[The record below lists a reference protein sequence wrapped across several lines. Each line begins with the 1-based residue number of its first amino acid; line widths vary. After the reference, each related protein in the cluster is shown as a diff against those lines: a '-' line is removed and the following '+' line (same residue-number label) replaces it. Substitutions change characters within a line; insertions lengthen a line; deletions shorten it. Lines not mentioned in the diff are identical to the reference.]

1 MYGVI
6 TVKFSRK
13 IIIAIAAVFLTV
25 LSAMLY
31 ITFMANSSAEVVSAK
46 TSSVQTVI
54 VDAGHGGDDGGAIGI
69 DGTVEKNINLDIALK
84 LEKILKFYGFN
95 VIMTRTSDVMTCDDG
110 LNSLRQRKV
119 SDIHN
124 RFDLMRKNPDAVFI
138 SIHQNKFEDSSQNGT
153 QVFYSGNNEKSK
165 ALAESIQN
173 SITSVL
179 QPDNSRVVKKSGS
192 GIYLLY
198 HAKIPAVLVECGFI
212 SNSAEVKKLNDENYR
227 MKLAILIADGLLK
240 YLMNG

>member
-1 MYGVI
+1 M
-6 TVKFSRK
+6 K
-13 IIIAIAAVFLTV
+13 IGKKSIIAIITAFLII

-31 ITFMANSSAEVVSAK
+31 LTFMANFSAAEASSMPITQK
-46 TSSVQTVI
+46 TVI

-69 DGTVEKNINLDIALK
+69 DGTIEKDINLDIALK

-95 VIMTRTSDVMTCDDG
+95 VIMTRTQDVMTCDDG
-110 LNSLRQRKV
+110 LDSLRKRKI

-124 RFDLMRKNPDAVFI
+124 RFELMRKNPDAIFI
-138 SIHQNKFEDSSQNGT
+138 SVHQNKFEDSSQHGT
-153 QVFYSGNNEKSK
+153 QVFYSGNDERSK
-165 ALAESIQN
+165 ELAEAIQ
-173 SITSVL
+173 TSVTLTL
-179 QPDNSRVVKKSGS
+179 QRKNDRVVKKSGS

-212 SNSAEVKKLNDENYR
+212 SNSDEVKKLKDESYR

-240 YLMNG
+240 YLSNH

>member
-1 MYGVI
+1 M
-6 TVKFSRK
+6 K
-13 IIIAIAAVFLTV
+13 IEKKSIIAIITAFLII

-31 ITFMANSSAEVVSAK
+31 LTFMANFSAAEASSMPITQK
-46 TSSVQTVI
+46 TVI

-69 DGTVEKNINLDIALK
+69 DGTVEKDINLDIALK

-95 VIMTRTSDVMTCDDG
+95 VIMTRTQDVMTCDDG
-110 LNSLRQRKV
+110 LDSLRKRKI

-124 RFDLMRKNPDAVFI
+124 RFELMRKNPDAIFI
-138 SIHQNKFEDSSQNGT
+138 SVHQNKFEDSSQHGT
-153 QVFYSGNNEKSK
+153 QVFYSGNDERSK
-165 ALAESIQN
+165 ELAEAIQ
-173 SITSVL
+173 TSVTLTL
-179 QPDNSRVVKKSGS
+179 QRKNDRVVKKSGS

-212 SNSAEVKKLNDENYR
+212 SNSDEVKKLKDERYR

-240 YLMNG
+240 YLSNH

>member
-1 MYGVI
+1 M
-6 TVKFSRK
+6 K
-13 IIIAIAAVFLTV
+13 IGKKSIIAIITAFLII

-31 ITFMANSSAEVVSAK
+31 LTFMANFSAAEASSMPITQK
-46 TSSVQTVI
+46 TVI

-69 DGTVEKNINLDIALK
+69 DGTVEKDINLDITLK

-95 VIMTRTSDVMTCDDG
+95 VIMTRTQDVMTCDDG
-110 LNSLRQRKV
+110 LDSLRKRKI

-124 RFDLMRKNPDAVFI
+124 RFELMRKNPDAIFI
-138 SIHQNKFEDSSQNGT
+138 SVHQNKFKDSSQHGT
-153 QVFYSGNNEKSK
+153 QVFYSGNDERSK
-165 ALAESIQN
+165 ELAEAIQ
-173 SITSVL
+173 TSVTLTL
-179 QPDNSRVVKKSGS
+179 QRKNDRVVKKSGS

-212 SNSAEVKKLNDENYR
+212 SNSDEVKKLKDESYR

-240 YLMNG
+240 YLSNH

>member
-1 MYGVI
+1 M
-6 TVKFSRK
+6 K
-13 IIIAIAAVFLTV
+13 IGKKSIIAIITAFLII

-31 ITFMANSSAEVVSAK
+31 LTFMANFSAAEASSMPITQK
-46 TSSVQTVI
+46 TVI

-69 DGTVEKNINLDIALK
+69 DGTVEKDINLDIALK

-95 VIMTRTSDVMTCDDG
+95 VIMTRTQDVMTCDDG
-110 LNSLRQRKV
+110 LDSLRKRKI

-124 RFDLMRKNPDAVFI
+124 RFELMRKNPDAIFI
-138 SIHQNKFEDSSQNGT
+138 SVHQNKFEDSSQHGT
-153 QVFYSGNNEKSK
+153 QVFYSGNDERSK
-165 ALAESIQN
+165 ELAEAIQA
-173 SITSVL
+173 SVTLTL
-179 QPDNSRVVKKSGS
+179 QRKNDRVVKKSGS

-212 SNSAEVKKLNDENYR
+212 SNSDEVKKLKDESYR

-240 YLMNG
+240 YLTNH

>member
-1 MYGVI
+1 MKNG
-6 TVKFSRK
+6 KKS
-13 IIIAIAAVFLTV
+13 IIAIITAFLII

-31 ITFMANSSAEVVSAK
+31 LTFMANFSAAEASSMPITQK
-46 TSSVQTVI
+46 TVI

-69 DGTVEKNINLDIALK
+69 DGTVEKDINLDIALK

-95 VIMTRTSDVMTCDDG
+95 VIMTRTQDVMTCDDG
-110 LNSLRQRKV
+110 LDSLRKRKI

-124 RFDLMRKNPDAVFI
+124 RFELMRKNPDAIFI
-138 SIHQNKFEDSSQNGT
+138 SVHQNKFEDSSQHGT
-153 QVFYSGNNEKSK
+153 QVFYSGNDERSK
-165 ALAESIQN
+165 ELAEAIQ
-173 SITSVL
+173 TSVTLTL
-179 QPDNSRVVKKSGS
+179 QRKNDRVVKKSGS

-212 SNSAEVKKLNDENYR
+212 SNFDEVKKLKDESYR

-240 YLMNG
+240 YLSNH

>member
-1 MYGVI
+1 MKNG
-6 TVKFSRK
+6 KKS
-13 IIIAIAAVFLTV
+13 IIAIITAFLII

-31 ITFMANSSAEVVSAK
+31 LTFMANFSAAEASSMPITQK
-46 TSSVQTVI
+46 TVI

-69 DGTVEKNINLDIALK
+69 DGTVEKDINLDIALK

-95 VIMTRTSDVMTCDDG
+95 VIMTRTQDVMTCDDG
-110 LNSLRQRKV
+110 LDSLRKRKI

-124 RFDLMRKNPDAVFI
+124 RFELMRKNPDAIFI
-138 SIHQNKFEDSSQNGT
+138 SVHQNKFEDSSQHGT
-153 QVFYSGNNEKSK
+153 QVFYSGNDERSK
-165 ALAESIQN
+165 ELAEAIQ
-173 SITSVL
+173 TSVTLTL
-179 QPDNSRVVKKSGS
+179 QRKNDRVVKKSGS

-212 SNSAEVKKLNDENYR
+212 SNSDEVKKLKDESYR

-240 YLMNG
+240 YLTNH

>member
-1 MYGVI
+1 MKNG
-6 TVKFSRK
+6 KKS
-13 IIIAIAAVFLTV
+13 IIAIITAFLII

-31 ITFMANSSAEVVSAK
+31 LTFMANFSAAEASSMPITQK
-46 TSSVQTVI
+46 TVI

-69 DGTVEKNINLDIALK
+69 DGTVEKDINLDIALK

-95 VIMTRTSDVMTCDDG
+95 VIMTRTQDVMTCDDG
-110 LNSLRQRKV
+110 LDSLRKRKI

-124 RFDLMRKNPDAVFI
+124 RFELMRKNPDAIFI
-138 SIHQNKFEDSSQNGT
+138 SVHQNKFEDSSQHGT
-153 QVFYSGNNEKSK
+153 QVFYSGNDERSK
-165 ALAESIQN
+165 ELAEAIQ
-173 SITSVL
+173 TSVTLTL
-179 QPDNSRVVKKSGS
+179 QQKNDRVVKKSGS

-212 SNSAEVKKLNDENYR
+212 SNFDEVKKLKDESYR

-240 YLMNG
+240 YISNH

>member
-1 MYGVI
+1 MKNG
-6 TVKFSRK
+6 KKS
-13 IIIAIAAVFLTV
+13 IIAIITAFLII

-31 ITFMANSSAEVVSAK
+31 LTFMANFSAAEASSMPITQK
-46 TSSVQTVI
+46 TVI

-69 DGTVEKNINLDIALK
+69 DGTVEKDINIDIALK

-95 VIMTRTSDVMTCDDG
+95 VIMTRTQDVMTCDDG
-110 LNSLRQRKV
+110 LDSLRKRKI

-124 RFDLMRKNPDAVFI
+124 RFELMRKNPDAIFI
-138 SIHQNKFEDSSQNGT
+138 SVHQNKFEDSSQHGT
-153 QVFYSGNNEKSK
+153 QVFYSGNDERSK
-165 ALAESIQN
+165 ELAEAIQ
-173 SITSVL
+173 TSVTLTL
-179 QPDNSRVVKKSGS
+179 QRKNDRVVKKSGS

-212 SNSAEVKKLNDENYR
+212 SNSDEVKKLKDESYR

-240 YLMNG
+240 YLSNH

>member
-1 MYGVI
+1 MKNG
-6 TVKFSRK
+6 KKS
-13 IIIAIAAVFLTV
+13 IIAIITAFLII

-31 ITFMANSSAEVVSAK
+31 LTFMANFSAAEASSMPIAQK
-46 TSSVQTVI
+46 TVI

-69 DGTVEKNINLDIALK
+69 DGTVEKDINLDIALK

-95 VIMTRTSDVMTCDDG
+95 VIMTRTQDVMTCDDG
-110 LNSLRQRKV
+110 LDSLRKRKI

-124 RFDLMRKNPDAVFI
+124 RFELMRKNPDAIFI
-138 SIHQNKFEDSSQNGT
+138 SVHQNKFEDSSQHGT
-153 QVFYSGNNEKSK
+153 QVFYSGNDERSK
-165 ALAESIQN
+165 ELAEAIQ
-173 SITSVL
+173 TSVTLTL
-179 QPDNSRVVKKSGS
+179 QRKNDRVVKKSGS

-212 SNSAEVKKLNDENYR
+212 SNSDEVKKLKDESYR

-240 YLMNG
+240 YLSNH

>member
-1 MYGVI
+1 M
-6 TVKFSRK
+6 K
-13 IIIAIAAVFLTV
+13 IGKKSIIAIITAFLII

-31 ITFMANSSAEVVSAK
+31 LTFMANFSAAEASSMPITQK
-46 TSSVQTVI
+46 TVI

-69 DGTVEKNINLDIALK
+69 NGTVEKDINLDIALK

-95 VIMTRTSDVMTCDDG
+95 VIMTRTQDVMTCDDG
-110 LNSLRQRKV
+110 LDSLRKRKI

-124 RFDLMRKNPDAVFI
+124 RFELMRKNPDAIFI
-138 SIHQNKFEDSSQNGT
+138 SVHQNKFEDSSQHGT
-153 QVFYSGNNEKSK
+153 QVFYSGNDERSK
-165 ALAESIQN
+165 ELAEAIQ
-173 SITSVL
+173 TSVTLTL
-179 QPDNSRVVKKSGS
+179 QRKNDRVVKKSGS

-212 SNSAEVKKLNDENYR
+212 SNSDEVKKLKDESYR

-240 YLMNG
+240 YLSNH

>member
-1 MYGVI
+1 MKNG
-6 TVKFSRK
+6 KKS
-13 IIIAIAAVFLTV
+13 IIAIITAFLII

-31 ITFMANSSAEVVSAK
+31 LTFMANFSAAEASSMPITQK
-46 TSSVQTVI
+46 TVI

-69 DGTVEKNINLDIALK
+69 DGTVEKDINLDIALK

-95 VIMTRTSDVMTCDDG
+95 VIMTRTQDVMTCDDG
-110 LNSLRQRKV
+110 LDSLRKRKI

-124 RFDLMRKNPDAVFI
+124 RFELMRKNPDAIFI
-138 SIHQNKFEDSSQNGT
+138 SVHQNKFEDSSQHGT
-153 QVFYSGNNEKSK
+153 QVFYSGNDERSK
-165 ALAESIQN
+165 ELAEAIQ
-173 SITSVL
+173 TSVTLTL
-179 QPDNSRVVKKSGS
+179 QRKNDRVVKKSGS

-212 SNSAEVKKLNDENYR
+212 SNSDEEKKLKDESYR

-240 YLMNG
+240 YLSNH

>member
-1 MYGVI
+1 M
-6 TVKFSRK
+6 K
-13 IIIAIAAVFLTV
+13 IGKKSIIAIITAFLII

-31 ITFMANSSAEVVSAK
+31 LTFMANFSAAEASSMPITQK
-46 TSSVQTVI
+46 TVI

-69 DGTVEKNINLDIALK
+69 DGTVEKDINLDIALK

-95 VIMTRTSDVMTCDDG
+95 VIMTRTQDVMTCAVG
-110 LNSLRQRKV
+110 LDSLRKRKI

-124 RFDLMRKNPDAVFI
+124 RFELMRKNPDAIFI
-138 SIHQNKFEDSSQNGT
+138 SVHQNKFEDSSQHGT
-153 QVFYSGNNEKSK
+153 QVFYSGNDERSK
-165 ALAESIQN
+165 ELAEAIQ
-173 SITSVL
+173 TSVTLTL
-179 QPDNSRVVKKSGS
+179 QRKNDRVVKKSGS

-212 SNSAEVKKLNDENYR
+212 SNSDEVKKLKDESYR

-240 YLMNG
+240 YLSNH

>member
-1 MYGVI
+1 M
-6 TVKFSRK
+6 K
-13 IIIAIAAVFLTV
+13 IGKKSIIAIITAFLII

-31 ITFMANSSAEVVSAK
+31 LTFMANFSAAEASSMPITQK
-46 TSSVQTVI
+46 TVI

-69 DGTVEKNINLDIALK
+69 DGTVEKDINLDIALK

-95 VIMTRTSDVMTCDDG
+95 VIMTRTQDVMTCDDG
-110 LNSLRQRKV
+110 LDSLRKRKI

-124 RFDLMRKNPDAVFI
+124 RFELMRKNPDAIFI
-138 SIHQNKFEDSSQNGT
+138 SVHQNKFEDSSQHGT
-153 QVFYSGNNEKSK
+153 QVFYSGNDERSK
-165 ALAESIQN
+165 ELAEAIQ
-173 SITSVL
+173 TSVTLTL
-179 QPDNSRVVKKSGS
+179 QRKNDRVVKKSGS

-212 SNSAEVKKLNDENYR
+212 SNSDEVKKLKDENYR

-240 YLMNG
+240 YLSNH

>member
-1 MYGVI
+1 M
-6 TVKFSRK
+6 K
-13 IIIAIAAVFLTV
+13 IGKKSIIAIITAFLII

-31 ITFMANSSAEVVSAK
+31 LTFMANFSAAEASSMPITQK
-46 TSSVQTVI
+46 TVI

-69 DGTVEKNINLDIALK
+69 DGTVEKDINLDIALK

-95 VIMTRTSDVMTCDDG
+95 VIMTRTQDVMTCDDG
-110 LNSLRQRKV
+110 LDSLRKRKI

-124 RFDLMRKNPDAVFI
+124 RFELMRKNPDAIFI
-138 SIHQNKFEDSSQNGT
+138 SVHQNKFEDSSQHGT
-153 QVFYSGNNEKSK
+153 QVFYSGNDERSK
-165 ALAESIQN
+165 ELAEAIQ
-173 SITSVL
+173 TSVTLTL
-179 QPDNSRVVKKSGS
+179 QRKNDRVVKKSGS

-212 SNSAEVKKLNDENYR
+212 SNSDEVKKLKDESYR

-240 YLMNG
+240 YLYNH

>member
-1 MYGVI
+1 M
-6 TVKFSRK
+6 K
-13 IIIAIAAVFLTV
+13 IGIKIVIAIITAFLII

-31 ITFMANSSAEVVSAK
+31 LTFMANSSAAE
-46 TSSVQTVI
+46 TSSNPFMRKTII

-69 DGTVEKNINLDIALK
+69 DGTVEKDINLDIALK

-95 VIMTRTSDVMTCDDG
+95 VIMTRTEDVMTCDDG
-110 LNSLRQRKV
+110 LDSLRKRKV

-138 SIHQNKFEDSSQNGT
+138 SVHQNKFEDTSQHGT

-165 ALAESIQN
+165 VLAEAIQI
-173 SITSVL
+173 SITSAV
-179 QPDNSRVVKKSGS
+179 QPENSRVVKKSGS

-198 HAKIPAVLVECGFI
+198 HAEIPAVLVECGFI
-212 SNSAEVKKLNDENYR
+212 SNPDEVKKLKDESYR

-240 YLMNG
+240 YLRNC

>member
-1 MYGVI
+1 M
-6 TVKFSRK
+6 K
-13 IIIAIAAVFLTV
+13 IGKKSIIAIITAFLII

-31 ITFMANSSAEVVSAK
+31 LTFMANFSAAEASSMPITQK
-46 TSSVQTVI
+46 TVI

-69 DGTVEKNINLDIALK
+69 DGTVEKDINLDIALK

-95 VIMTRTSDVMTCDDG
+95 VIMTRTQDVMTCDDG
-110 LNSLRQRKV
+110 LDSLRKRKI

-124 RFDLMRKNPDAVFI
+124 RFELMRKNPDAIFI
-138 SIHQNKFEDSSQNGT
+138 SVHQNKFEDSSQHGT
-153 QVFYSGNNEKSK
+153 QVFYSGNDERSK
-165 ALAESIQN
+165 ELAEAIQ
-173 SITSVL
+173 TSVTLTL
-179 QPDNSRVVKKSGS
+179 QRKNDRFVKKSGS

-212 SNSAEVKKLNDENYR
+212 SNSDEVKKLKDESYR

-240 YLMNG
+240 YLSNH

>member
-1 MYGVI
+1 M
-6 TVKFSRK
+6 K
-13 IIIAIAAVFLTV
+13 IGKKSIIAIITAFLII

-31 ITFMANSSAEVVSAK
+31 LTFMANFSAAEASSMPITQK
-46 TSSVQTVI
+46 TVI

-69 DGTVEKNINLDIALK
+69 DGTVEKDINLDIALK

-95 VIMTRTSDVMTCDDG
+95 VIMTRTQDVMTCDDG
-110 LNSLRQRKV
+110 LDSLRKRKI

-124 RFDLMRKNPDAVFI
+124 RFELMRKNPDAIFI
-138 SIHQNKFEDSSQNGT
+138 SVHQNKFEDSSQHGT
-153 QVFYSGNNEKSK
+153 QVFYSGNDVRSK
-165 ALAESIQN
+165 ELAEAIQ
-173 SITSVL
+173 TSVTLTL
-179 QPDNSRVVKKSGS
+179 QQKNDRVVKKSGS

-212 SNSAEVKKLNDENYR
+212 SNSDEVKKLKDESYR

-240 YLMNG
+240 YLSNH

>member
-1 MYGVI
+1 M
-6 TVKFSRK
+6 K
-13 IIIAIAAVFLTV
+13 IEKKSIIAIITAFLII

-31 ITFMANSSAEVVSAK
+31 LTFMANFSAAEASSMPITQK
-46 TSSVQTVI
+46 TVI

-69 DGTVEKNINLDIALK
+69 DGTVEKDINLDIALK

-95 VIMTRTSDVMTCDDG
+95 VIMTRTQDVMTCDDG
-110 LNSLRQRKV
+110 LDSLRKRKI

-124 RFDLMRKNPDAVFI
+124 RFELMRKNPYAIFI
-138 SIHQNKFEDSSQNGT
+138 SVHQNKFEDSSQHGT
-153 QVFYSGNNEKSK
+153 QVFYSGNDERSK
-165 ALAESIQN
+165 ELAEAIQ
-173 SITSVL
+173 TSVTLTL
-179 QPDNSRVVKKSGS
+179 QRKNDRVVKKSGS

-212 SNSAEVKKLNDENYR
+212 SNSDEVKKLKDESYR

-240 YLMNG
+240 YLSNH

>member
-1 MYGVI
+1 M
-6 TVKFSRK
+6 K
-13 IIIAIAAVFLTV
+13 IGKKSIIAIITAFLII

-31 ITFMANSSAEVVSAK
+31 LTFMANFSAAEASSMPITQK
-46 TSSVQTVI
+46 TVI

-69 DGTVEKNINLDIALK
+69 DGTVEKDINLDIALK

-95 VIMTRTSDVMTCDDG
+95 VIMTRTQDVMTCDDG
-110 LNSLRQRKV
+110 LDSLRKRKI

-124 RFDLMRKNPDAVFI
+124 RFELMRKNPDAIFI
-138 SIHQNKFEDSSQNGT
+138 SVHQNKFEDSSQHGT
-153 QVFYSGNNEKSK
+153 QVFYSGNDERSK
-165 ALAESIQN
+165 ELAEAIQ
-173 SITSVL
+173 TSVTLTL
-179 QPDNSRVVKKSGS
+179 QRKNDRVVKKSGS

-212 SNSAEVKKLNDENYR
+212 SNSDEVKKLKNESYR

-240 YLMNG
+240 YLSNH